1 MSEGIGIDI
10 PSPSDFVGANPT
22 SREKVVHMLARTL
35 QIRHRVGNRHQRWEF
50 TLPHIHPHSC

>member
-22 SREKVVHMLARTL
+22 SREKVVHMLATAL
-35 QIRHRVGNRHQRWEF
+35 QVRHGISNGHQWG
-50 TLPHIHPHSC
+50 